1 MPLRIG
7 GPSETTTS
15 TRTAAQLPEDYKD
28 VRPTA
33 LYLSP
38 WVEGK
43 WSLRDAVDVMVTA
56 SIATLRYGAKFKDD
70 VLYNLYQA
78 GRDQIKLYSTKGPFA
93 YIIPQDQRDVIAA
106 VELLRRLAFG
116 GVRISQLTAAARFDD
131 TMYPGGT
138 WIIRTDRE
146 YAALARE
153 VLDIQKYPD
162 LRQSPGGPPERP
174 YDAAGWTLPL
184 QMDVRVIPVA
194 QPLSDDTVGRLV
206 AIGPGVSFKSS
217 PTRYVNG
224 ETDAAAFD
232 SVPGAGFNSDP
243 AASAIVPPPGR
254 IAGTGSALA
263 VDPAAN
269 NAFRAI
275 NRAWKEGAGVQFRAA
290 NGSRQ
295 PRYIVTGLPA
305 DRQTDLVRALAMPV
319 GTDVVLTDSL
329 SNRIAAEAVADEATL
344 VAQALRSRPDLVAEE
359 ERVRAARQG
368 LSAIKA
374 ERLPSLGL
382 VADDGVI
389 GKNGAKLLN
398 TYTWGLQV
406 SVPIFDGFRREARV
420 QEQQSVVKE
429 AEIRQRDLEQQAH
442 ADVRGALIDLGGA
455 REQLAAAT
463 ERLRLAEQE
472 LAQARDRFNAGVAG
486 NADVVNASLALT
498 SSRMLVNDAETLYQL
513 ARVALARATGSVT
526 TIR

>member
-1 MPLRIG
+1 MQFRSYHFKMTEISSGARPRLIAVVALALISSASMAQTPSSLQTGPVVALTLGDAARLAAQQSAQSQSARLRADEAQARVRQRRSELLPNVSAYVQEAGRTFNTSTLGIDFPTQPGVPPLFDPQGQIEGPINTLDVRGRVQQNLLDFGAIGRVRSAQAQARSSTADADASAEQAATIATNAYVRAMRADADLRARQADTLLARDLLRI
-7 GPSETTTS
+7 
-15 TRTAAQLPEDYKD
+15 AQ
-28 VRPTA
+28 
-33 LYLSP
+33 
-38 WVEGK
+38 
-43 WSLRDAVDVMVTA
+43 
-56 SIATLRYGAKFKDD
+56 
-70 VLYNLYQA
+70 
-78 GRDQIKLYSTKGPFA
+78 
-93 YIIPQDQRDVIAA
+93 
-106 VELLRRLAFG
+106 
-116 GVRISQLTAAARFDD
+116 SQL
-131 TMYPGGT
+131 
-138 WIIRTDRE
+138 
-146 YAALARE
+146 
-153 VLDIQKYPD
+153 Q
-162 LRQSPGGPPERP
+162 
-174 YDAAGWTLPL
+174 
-184 QMDVRVIPVA
+184 
-194 QPLSDDTVGRLV
+194 
-206 AIGPGVSFKSS
+206 
-217 PTRYVNG
+217 
-224 ETDAAAFD
+224 
-232 SVPGAGFNSDP
+232 
-243 AASAIVPPPGR
+243 
-254 IAGTGSALA
+254 AGTGVGLDVTRAQAQLA
-263 VDPAAN
+263 AT
-269 NAFRAI
+269 
-275 NRAWKEGAGVQFRAA
+275 RAA
-290 NGSRQ
+290 FLSSRNA
-295 PRYIVTGLPA
+295 RDHSHL
-305 DRQTDLVRALAMPV
+305 DLVRALALPV

>member
-1 MPLRIG
+1 MAHLRMQFRSFHFKMTEIFSRALHGSLAAVAVALVSSVATGQTPPQLPSGPVVALTLGDAARLAAQQSAPARGARLRADEAQARVRQRRADLLPNFSAYVQEAGRTFNTSTLGIDFPSQPGVPPLFDPEGQVEGPVNTLDVRGRVQQNLLDFGAIGRVRSAQAQARSSSADADASAEQSATVATNAYVRAMRADADLRARQADTLLARDLLRI
-7 GPSETTTS
+7 
-15 TRTAAQLPEDYKD
+15 AQ
-28 VRPTA
+28 
-33 LYLSP
+33 
-38 WVEGK
+38 
-43 WSLRDAVDVMVTA
+43 
-56 SIATLRYGAKFKDD
+56 
-70 VLYNLYQA
+70 
-78 GRDQIKLYSTKGPFA
+78 
-93 YIIPQDQRDVIAA
+93 
-106 VELLRRLAFG
+106 
-116 GVRISQLTAAARFDD
+116 SQL
-131 TMYPGGT
+131 
-138 WIIRTDRE
+138 
-146 YAALARE
+146 
-153 VLDIQKYPD
+153 Q
-162 LRQSPGGPPERP
+162 
-174 YDAAGWTLPL
+174 
-184 QMDVRVIPVA
+184 
-194 QPLSDDTVGRLV
+194 
-206 AIGPGVSFKSS
+206 
-217 PTRYVNG
+217 
-224 ETDAAAFD
+224 
-232 SVPGAGFNSDP
+232 
-243 AASAIVPPPGR
+243 
-254 IAGTGSALA
+254 AGTGVGLDVTRAQAQLA
-263 VDPAAN
+263 AT
-269 NAFRAI
+269 
-275 NRAWKEGAGVQFRAA
+275 RAA
-290 NGSRQ
+290 FLSSRNA
-295 PRYIVTGLPA
+295 RDHSHL
-305 DRQTDLVRALAMPV
+305 DLVRALALPV
-319 GTDVVLTDSL
+319 GTDIVLTDSL
-329 SNRIAAEAVADEATL
+329 SSRIASEAVPDETTL

-389 GKNGAKLLN
+389 GKNGAKMLN
-398 TYTWGLQV
+398 TYTWGLQI